1 MIDRID
7 ETKSD
12 ENKSHERNELEESIK
27 PQAVRTKRNIVGS
40 SVGNACDVVL
50 SEVETHIDVVPA
62 GVRTRVLMLKGLE
75 NWKDKEDSDE
85 ENEDDIIDIL
95 LEVELGLIIEGEV
108 SPWHSL

>member
-12 ENKSHERNELEESIK
+12 ERNEVEESLK

-40 SVGNACDVVL
+40 SVGNTCYVVL
-50 SEVETHIDVVPA
+50 SEVEMHIDVVPV
-62 GVRTRVLMLKGLE
+62 GVRTQVLMLKGLE
-75 NWKDKEDSDE
+75 NWKDEEDSDE

-108 SPWHSL
+108 SPWRSL